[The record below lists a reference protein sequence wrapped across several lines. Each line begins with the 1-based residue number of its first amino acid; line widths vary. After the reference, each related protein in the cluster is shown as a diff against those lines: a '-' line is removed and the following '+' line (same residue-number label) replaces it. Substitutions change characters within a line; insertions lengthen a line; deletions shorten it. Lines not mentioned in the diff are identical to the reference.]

1 MTDRTPRRVQ
11 SYTGGRDDLELNPF
25 KIVAGTPSGEVQMR
39 VPLSNLGTRPKSPEI
54 RGKQQFEKLSEEFRV
69 ALDGSDS
76 VDILLPSSQPRQ
88 LQGRSNCA
96 LAASGNEG
104 LHLQSSTDLRGPT
117 LGQGWAD
124 AAEGFTEGFQSTGS
138 VLGSV
143 HHNGVRPQPCFCRSR
158 RGNRAGTRF
167 LSAGDSEIHMPNCA
181 PPPHFNENITPIP
194 NTNNYAVN
202 RRPDVPATNKNTYKK
217 PPVYDG
223 TSSWQDYLVQFE
235 LLGKRNQWT
244 QEDKAMELGG
254 ELLSKVKSKVREKGE
269 SLPELAQDVKRL
281 VRFAYPTAG
290 AELRDQLALDCFID
304 SLGDAEMQWSVHQN
318 GPKSVDHAVS
328 VALKYEAFYAS
339 RKKQGMPRPV
349 RAQSEIEAEQNE
361 TAVAVRKVEQTLEKL
376 TQLVGAANK
385 NNGQD
390 NYNKCHYCGG
400 QGHFRKNCNKRMK
413 DLENNVRQYQLNQ
426 NTNRNAE
433 SYNLSGNQTRLE

>member
-54 RGKQQFEKLSEEFRV
+54 RGKVDKGNGDDKLREKYAELQQQFEKLSEEFRV
-69 ALDGSDS
+69 ALDVSDS

-124 AAEGFTEGFQSTGS
+124 AAEGSTEGFQSTGS

-143 HHNGVRPQPCFCRSR
+143 HRKGETTTVLLQEPARQQGRYPI
-158 RGNRAGTRF
+158 
-167 LSAGDSEIHMPNCA
+167 LSAGGSEIHIPNCA
-181 PPPHFNENITPIP
+181 PPPHFNENITTIP

-244 QEDKAMELGG
+244 QEDKAMELATSLRGAAVSILSDLG
-254 ELLSKVKSKVREKGE
+254 VQDRENYNCLVTALAARFEPTNQSEIFRSKVKSKVREKGRIFTRISSGRE
-269 SLPELAQDVKRL
+269 A
-281 VRFAYPTAG
+281 AG
-290 AELRDQLALDCFID
+290 
-304 SLGDAEMQWSVHQN
+304 
-318 GPKSVDHAVS
+318 
-328 VALKYEAFYAS
+328 
-339 RKKQGMPRPV
+339 
-349 RAQSEIEAEQNE
+349 
-361 TAVAVRKVEQTLEKL
+361 
-376 TQLVGAANK
+376 
-385 NNGQD
+385 
-390 NYNKCHYCGG
+390 
-400 QGHFRKNCNKRMK
+400 
-413 DLENNVRQYQLNQ
+413 
-426 NTNRNAE
+426 
-433 SYNLSGNQTRLE
+433 